1 MKTIPVSSK
10 YQVVIP
16 KSARKIMGITRST
29 QAVYIKRVTPDE
41 IVLAM
46 ALNTEDLLISLL
58 ESTPKTK
65 TNAVDRVNKLRDE
78 WK

>member
-16 KSARKIMGITRST
+16 KAARKIMGITRTT

-41 IVLAM
+41 IILAK
-46 ALNTEDLLISLL
+46 APNTEDWLVSLL

-65 TNAVDRVNKLRDE
+65 TKANERVNKLRDE

>member
-16 KSARKIMGITRST
+16 KAARKIMGITRST
-29 QAVYIKRVTPDE
+29 QAVYIKRVTAHE
-41 IVLAM
+41 IVLSKAP
-46 ALNTEDLLISLL
+46 NTADWLVSLL

-65 TNAVDRVNKLRDE
+65 TNAAKRINKLRDE
-78 WK
+78 WN